1 MAGKSRALFGSPRGK
16 AAGTRRSGTPRGEG
30 RAASAPPG
38 RPSPFSLASGS
49 PFESASSH
57 TAATGTPP
65 QDVPPLTLPQRLLL
79 SVGVRA
85 VLLVCWL
92 TSLAAALLDTLL
104 RFPFFDLLFVG
115 RPLDVLSAS
124 WAVAARLFAGCT
136 VARGV
141 EGCARPGS
149 QLKLYETLHSAECRM
164 VREALDTLDLD
175 ALVLPCP
182 ASSAFVLAS
191 GSLATML
198 KPICRVCR
206 AIAPKLTA
214 RGEGL
219 GAALLRQERLDRK
232 PRVESRFR
240 SAEAGLQQLPVLF
253 DGSRHISGGKAI
265 VEHLFTHYGA
275 TARPPLNYRLI
286 SALDRHLAPLGV
298 ITAALRPLPHHGWC
312 AVPSKHAAKPLE
324 LWGNESSPF
333 VMRVQ
338 EALFCLQL
346 PYVYV
351 HAAFGSAKRSKLTDS
366 MQVPMLID
374 PNGKGARIV
383 ESKAIV
389 RYLYATY
396 GLPHA

>member
-240 SAEAGLQQLPVLF
+240 SAEAGLQQLPVLV

>member
-240 SAEAGLQQLPVLF
+240 SAEAGRRLHRCLIPSASLPRATRVVPPLGLQQLPVLF

-298 ITAALRPLPHHGWC
+298 ITAALRPLPHHGRMLLVRADAPVGLFTFLPAHRMVC
-312 AVPSKHAAKPLE
+312 R
-324 LWGNESSPF
+324 PF
-333 VMRVQ
+333 QACRETSRAMGICER
-338 EALFCLQL
+338 
-346 PYVYV
+346 
-351 HAAFGSAKRSKLTDS
+351 
-366 MQVPMLID
+366 QV
-374 PNGKGARIV
+374 
-383 ESKAIV
+383 
-389 RYLYATY
+389 
-396 GLPHA
+396 